1 MGKVEIRKVET
12 VRQLRDFVQFYYD
25 LYRDCPHAVPFL
37 YSDEFSTLR
46 KDKNPAFEFCDA
58 DYFVAYK
65 DGKMVGRVAAILNKH
80 ANQHWNVKQVRFG
93 YFDFIDDFEVSS
105 ALMDTVEKWGKARG
119 MNQIAGPLGFTDM
132 DREGML
138 IEGFDRLATMY
149 INYNYS
155 YYPRHIE
162 RMGRFVKD
170 NDYVELLV
178 KRPDQVPEKIM
189 RVSQMVQQRY
199 HLQVRKFSR
208 RELVSGGMGREIFK
222 ILNQTYDGLYGFSQ
236 LSEGQIDKLVSDYIK
251 IADTNL
257 VTGVVDASDN
267 NRLVGFGI
275 CFPSFSKALQ
285 KTHDGHLLPLGW
297 WHLLKILKYHKTNVL
312 DMLLIGVLPEYRS
325 KGANS
330 LIVRD
335 IVEQMLRDGYTYAEA
350 MPQMETNTRILSL
363 WQYFEHEQ
371 HRRHRCFK
379 RELQ

>member
-25 LYRDCPHAVPFL
+25 LYRDCPYAVPFL

-46 KDKNPAFEFCDA
+46 KDKNPAFEFCEA
-58 DYFVAYK
+58 DYFIAYR

-93 YFDFIDDFEVSS
+93 YLDFIDDFEVSS
-105 ALMDTVEKWGKARG
+105 ALMDTVEKWGKSRG
-119 MNQIAGPLGFTDM
+119 MSQIAGPLGFTDM

-138 IEGFDRLATMY
+138 IEGFDRLSTMY

-155 YYPRHIE
+155 YYPKHIE

-189 RVSQMVQQRY
+189 RVSQVVQQRY
-199 HLQVRKFSR
+199 NLKVRKFTR
-208 RELVSGGMGREIFK
+208 RELVSGGMGREIFN
-222 ILNQTYDGLYGFSQ
+222 ILNKTYDGLYGFSQ

-257 VTGVVDASDN
+257 VTGVIDASDN
-267 NRLVGFGI
+267 DRLVGFGI

-285 KTHDGHLLPLGW
+285 KTHNGHLLPWGW

-312 DMLLIGVLPEYRS
+312 DMLLIGVLPEYRT

>member
-25 LYRDCPHAVPFL
+25 LYRDCPYAVPFL

-46 KDKNPAFEFCDA
+46 KDKNPAFEFCEA
-58 DYFVAYK
+58 DYFIAYR

-93 YFDFIDDFEVSS
+93 YLDFIDDFEVSS
-105 ALMDTVEKWGKARG
+105 ALMDTVEKWGKSRG
-119 MNQIAGPLGFTDM
+119 MSQIAGPLGFTDM

-138 IEGFDRLATMY
+138 IEGFDRLSTMY

-155 YYPRHIE
+155 YYPKHIE

-189 RVSQMVQQRY
+189 RVSQVVQQRY
-199 HLQVRKFSR
+199 NLKVRKFTR

-222 ILNQTYDGLYGFSQ
+222 ILNKTYDGLYGFSQ

-257 VTGVVDASDN
+257 VTGVIDASDN
-267 NRLVGFGI
+267 DRLVGFGI

-285 KTHDGHLLPLGW
+285 KTHDGHLLPWGW

-312 DMLLIGVLPEYRS
+312 DMLLIGVLPEYRT

>member
-12 VRQLRDFVQFYYD
+12 VHQLRDFVQFYYD
-25 LYRDCPHAVPFL
+25 LYRDCPYAVPFL

-46 KDKNPAFEFCDA
+46 KDKNPAFEFCEA
-58 DYFVAYK
+58 DYFIAYR

-93 YFDFIDDFEVSS
+93 YLDFIDDFEVSS
-105 ALMDTVEKWGKARG
+105 ALMDTVEKWGKSRG
-119 MNQIAGPLGFTDM
+119 MSQIAGPLGFTDM

-138 IEGFDRLATMY
+138 IEGFDRLSTMY

-155 YYPRHIE
+155 YYPKHIE

-189 RVSQMVQQRY
+189 RVSQVVQQRY
-199 HLQVRKFSR
+199 NLKVRKFTR
-208 RELVSGGMGREIFK
+208 RELVSGGMGREIFN
-222 ILNQTYDGLYGFSQ
+222 ILNKTYDGLYGFSQ

-257 VTGVVDASDN
+257 VTGVIDAGDN

-285 KTHDGHLLPLGW
+285 KTHDGHLLPWGW

-312 DMLLIGVLPEYRS
+312 DMLLIGVLPEYRT

>member
-25 LYRDCPHAVPFL
+25 LYRDCPYAVPFL

-46 KDKNPAFEFCDA
+46 KDKNPAFEFCEA
-58 DYFVAYK
+58 DYFIAYR

-93 YFDFIDDFEVSS
+93 YLDFIDDFEVSS
-105 ALMDTVEKWGKARG
+105 ALMDTVEKWGKSRG
-119 MNQIAGPLGFTDM
+119 MSQIAGPLGFTDM

-138 IEGFDRLATMY
+138 IEGFDRLSTMY

-155 YYPRHIE
+155 YYPKHIE

-189 RVSQMVQQRY
+189 RVSQVVQQRY
-199 HLQVRKFSR
+199 NLKVRKFTR
-208 RELVSGGMGREIFK
+208 RELVSGGMGREIFN
-222 ILNQTYDGLYGFSQ
+222 ILNKTYDGLYGFSQ

-257 VTGVVDASDN
+257 VTGVIDASDN
-267 NRLVGFGI
+267 DRLVGFGI

-285 KTHDGHLLPLGW
+285 KTHDGHLLPWGW

>member
-25 LYRDCPHAVPFL
+25 LYRDCPYAVPFL

-46 KDKNPAFEFCDA
+46 KDKNPAFEFCEA
-58 DYFVAYK
+58 DYFIAYR

-93 YFDFIDDFEVSS
+93 YLDFIDDFEVSS
-105 ALMDTVEKWGKARG
+105 ALMDTVEKWGKSRG
-119 MNQIAGPLGFTDM
+119 MSQIAGPLGFTDM

-138 IEGFDRLATMY
+138 IEGFDRLSTMY

-155 YYPRHIE
+155 YYPKHIE

-189 RVSQMVQQRY
+189 RVSQVVQQRY
-199 HLQVRKFSR
+199 NLKVRKFTR
-208 RELVSGGMGREIFK
+208 RELVSGGMGREIFN
-222 ILNQTYDGLYGFSQ
+222 ILNKTYDGLYGFSQ

-257 VTGVVDASDN
+257 VTGVIDASDN
-267 NRLVGFGI
+267 DRLVGFGI

-285 KTHDGHLLPLGW
+285 KTHDGHLLPWGW

-312 DMLLIGVLPEYRS
+312 DMLLIGVLPEYRT

>member
-25 LYRDCPHAVPFL
+25 LYRDCPYAVPFL

-46 KDKNPAFEFCDA
+46 KDKNPAFEFCEA
-58 DYFVAYK
+58 DYFIAYR

-93 YFDFIDDFEVSS
+93 YLDFIDDFEVSS

-119 MNQIAGPLGFTDM
+119 MSQIAGPLGFTDM

-138 IEGFDRLATMY
+138 IEGFDRLSTMY

-155 YYPRHIE
+155 YYPKHIE

-189 RVSQMVQQRY
+189 RVSQVVQQRY
-199 HLQVRKFSR
+199 NLKVRKFTR
-208 RELVSGGMGREIFK
+208 RELVSGGMGREIFN
-222 ILNQTYDGLYGFSQ
+222 ILNKTYDGLYGFSQ

-257 VTGVVDASDN
+257 VTGVIDASDN
-267 NRLVGFGI
+267 DRLVGFGI

-285 KTHDGHLLPLGW
+285 KTHDGHLLPWGW

-312 DMLLIGVLPEYRS
+312 DMLLIGVLPEYRT

>member
-12 VRQLRDFVQFYYD
+12 KRQLRDFVQFHYD
-25 LYRDCPHAVPFL
+25 LYRGCPYAVPFL
-37 YSDEFSTLR
+37 YSDEISTLR
-46 KDKNPAFEFCDA
+46 KDKNPAFEFCEA
-58 DYFVAYK
+58 DYFIALK
-65 DGKMVGRVAAILNKH
+65 DGKVVGRVAAILNKN
-80 ANQHWNVKQVRFG
+80 ANRRWKVRQVRFG
-93 YFDFIDDFEVSS
+93 YLDFIDDPEVSS
-105 ALMDTVEKWGKARG
+105 ALIDTVEQWGRERG
-119 MNQIAGPLGFTDM
+119 MDQIAGPLGFTDM

-138 IEGFDRLATMY
+138 VEGFDRLSTMY
-149 INYNYS
+149 INYNYA

-162 RMGRFVKD
+162 QMGRFVKD

-189 RVSQMVQQRY
+189 RVSQVVEQRY
-199 HLQVRKFSR
+199 NLHVRKFSR
-208 RELVSGGMGREIFK
+208 ADLVNGGMGREIFQ
-222 ILNQTYDGLYGFSQ
+222 ILNKTYDGLYGFVQ
-236 LSEGQIDKLVSDYIK
+236 LSEGQIDKFVADYIK

-257 VTGVVDASDN
+257 VSGVVDGNDN

-285 KTHDGHLLPLGW
+285 KTRDGHLLPWGW
-297 WHLLKILKYHKTNVL
+297 WHLLRILKYHKTNVL
-312 DMLLIGVLPEYRS
+312 DMLLIGVLPEYRA

-371 HRRHRCFK
+371 HRRHRCY
-379 RELQ
+379 RRDL

>member
-12 VRQLRDFVQFYYD
+12 VHQLRDFVQFYYD
-25 LYRDCPHAVPFL
+25 LYRDCPYAVPFL

-46 KDKNPAFEFCDA
+46 KDKNPAFEFCEA
-58 DYFVAYK
+58 DYFIAYR

-93 YFDFIDDFEVSS
+93 YLDFIDDFEVSS

-119 MNQIAGPLGFTDM
+119 MSQIAGPLGFTDM

-138 IEGFDRLATMY
+138 IEGFDRLSTMY

-155 YYPRHIE
+155 YYPKHIE

-189 RVSQMVQQRY
+189 RVSQVVQQRY
-199 HLQVRKFSR
+199 NLKVRKFTR
-208 RELVSGGMGREIFK
+208 RELVSGGMGREIFN
-222 ILNQTYDGLYGFSQ
+222 ILNKTYDGLYGFSQ

-257 VTGVVDASDN
+257 VTGVIDASDN
-267 NRLVGFGI
+267 DRLVGFGI

-285 KTHDGHLLPLGW
+285 KTHDGHLLPWGW

-312 DMLLIGVLPEYRS
+312 DMLLIGVLPEYRT

>member
-12 VRQLRDFVQFYYD
+12 VHQLRDFVQFYYD
-25 LYRDCPHAVPFL
+25 LYRDCPYAVPFL

-46 KDKNPAFEFCDA
+46 KDKNPAFEFCEA
-58 DYFVAYK
+58 DYFIAYR

-93 YFDFIDDFEVSS
+93 YLDFIDDFEVSS
-105 ALMDTVEKWGKARG
+105 ALMDTVEKWGKSRG
-119 MNQIAGPLGFTDM
+119 MSQIAGPLGFTDM

-138 IEGFDRLATMY
+138 IEGFDRLSTMY

-155 YYPRHIE
+155 YYPKHIE

-189 RVSQMVQQRY
+189 RVSQVVQQRY
-199 HLQVRKFSR
+199 NLKVRKFTR
-208 RELVSGGMGREIFK
+208 RELVSGGMGREVFK
-222 ILNQTYDGLYGFSQ
+222 ILNKTYDGLYGFSQ

-257 VTGVVDASDN
+257 VTGVIDAGDN
-267 NRLVGFGI
+267 DRLVGFGI

-285 KTHDGHLLPLGW
+285 KTHDGHLLPWGW

-312 DMLLIGVLPEYRS
+312 DMLLIGVLPEYRT

>member
-1 MGKVEIRKVET
+1 MPVAMGKVEIRKVET
-12 VRQLRDFVQFYYD
+12 VHQLRDFVQFYYD
-25 LYRDCPHAVPFL
+25 LYRDCPYAVPFL

-46 KDKNPAFEFCDA
+46 KDKNPAFEFCEA
-58 DYFVAYK
+58 DYFIAYR

-93 YFDFIDDFEVSS
+93 YLDFIDDFEVSS

-119 MNQIAGPLGFTDM
+119 MSQIAGPLGFTDM

-138 IEGFDRLATMY
+138 IEGFDRLSTMY

-155 YYPRHIE
+155 YYPKHIE

-189 RVSQMVQQRY
+189 RVSQVVQQRY
-199 HLQVRKFSR
+199 NLKVRKFTR
-208 RELVSGGMGREIFK
+208 RELVSGGMGREIFN
-222 ILNQTYDGLYGFSQ
+222 ILNKTYDGLYGFSQ

-257 VTGVVDASDN
+257 VTGVIDASDN
-267 NRLVGFGI
+267 DRLVGFGI

-285 KTHDGHLLPLGW
+285 KTHDGHLLPWGW

-312 DMLLIGVLPEYRS
+312 DMLLIGVLPEYRT

-371 HRRHRCFK
+371 H
-379 RELQ
+379 

>member
-12 VRQLRDFVQFYYD
+12 VHQLRDFVQFYYD
-25 LYRDCPHAVPFL
+25 LYRDCPYAVPFL

-46 KDKNPAFEFCDA
+46 KDKNPAFEFCEA
-58 DYFVAYK
+58 DYFIAYR

-93 YFDFIDDFEVSS
+93 YLDFIDDFEVSS

-119 MNQIAGPLGFTDM
+119 MSQIAGPLGFTDM

-138 IEGFDRLATMY
+138 IEGFDRLSTMY

-155 YYPRHIE
+155 YYPKHIE

-189 RVSQMVQQRY
+189 RVSQVVQQRY
-199 HLQVRKFSR
+199 NLKVRKFTR
-208 RELVSGGMGREIFK
+208 RELVSGGMGREVFK
-222 ILNQTYDGLYGFSQ
+222 ILNKTYDGLYGFSQ

-257 VTGVVDASDN
+257 VTGVIDASDN
-267 NRLVGFGI
+267 DRLVGFGI

-285 KTHDGHLLPLGW
+285 KTHDGHLLPWGW

-312 DMLLIGVLPEYRS
+312 DMLLIGVLPEYRT

>member
-25 LYRDCPHAVPFL
+25 LYRDCPYAVPFL

-46 KDKNPAFEFCDA
+46 KDKNPAFEFCEA
-58 DYFVAYK
+58 DYFIAYR

-93 YFDFIDDFEVSS
+93 YLDFIDDFEVSS
-105 ALMDTVEKWGKARG
+105 ALMDTVEKWGKSRG
-119 MNQIAGPLGFTDM
+119 MSQIAGPLGFTDM

-138 IEGFDRLATMY
+138 IEGFDRLSTMY

-155 YYPRHIE
+155 YYPKHIE

-189 RVSQMVQQRY
+189 RVSQVVQQRY
-199 HLQVRKFSR
+199 NLKVRKFTR
-208 RELVSGGMGREIFK
+208 CELVSGGMGREIFN
-222 ILNQTYDGLYGFSQ
+222 ILNKTYDGLYGFSQ

-257 VTGVVDASDN
+257 VTGVIDASDN
-267 NRLVGFGI
+267 DRLVGFGI

-285 KTHDGHLLPLGW
+285 KTHDGHLLPWGW

-312 DMLLIGVLPEYRS
+312 DMLLIGVLPEYRT